1 MDYALELLKRDLET
15 LEYAYDKFVINGT
28 VNIESEVAKE
38 NRERVNDVK
47 NAITILNKQAE
58 SKQLNMHDVSM
69 RSEQLNSFVDFVENE
84 FDTYVYVPELRD
96 HIKPYLKT
104 I

>member
-1 MDYALELLKRDLET
+1 MDYALELLKKDLET

-28 VNIESEVAKE
+28 VNIESEVAIQ
-38 NRERVNDVK
+38 NRESVKNIK

-69 RSEQLNSFVDFVENE
+69 RSEQLKAFNKWFQENAPLYDYGIDE
-84 FDTYVYVPELRD
+84 TVIED
-96 HIKPYLKT
+96 YLKSL
-104 I
+104 

>member
-58 SKQLNMHDVSM
+58 SKQLNMHDVS
-69 RSEQLNSFVDFVENE
+69 NSVCENMDE
-84 FDTYVYVPELRD
+84 NRNCKLMCLTRCIENNRF
-96 HIKPYLKT
+96 I
-104 I
+104 